1 VAFGGA
7 EMLVASKLDH
17 RMRAGSMP
25 LATLALAGVASGVA
39 AQDYDP
45 TCAGFGGAVFGTEQE
60 AFCTGYNGGHCTG
73 EYLDACEEG
82 RLARSRRD
90 ATSGTPQNQ
99 AQPDEIENA
108 RQQAERL
115 PMLAPQGNP
124 LLGRWHRVAT
134 AAPPAQDLVESLMQL
149 GNELACGF
157 IAGEGPDFEFR
168 ADALIHGAQ
177 KMDAMRYYRGQ
188 NGVVL
193 ALGERY
199 RPPLAFNFDGPN
211 RTTSGSCTF
220 ERVGVVATAPAPA
233 SPRASAAPTTALNGG
248 ISVLDVQLGVDTVAS
263 VESKVAARGSSPVSS
278 EGPGGYRLASMS
290 GDYSDGGPAVKTV
303 RYDFDA
309 SGPDG
314 RLIAVSIVNR
324 PVTSAGYDQ
333 LLAERKAAARQRVGE
348 LQRTS
353 ATESLATAPNGRLRL
368 IEVRPYEIVEIYE
381 LPR

>member
-1 VAFGGA
+1 
-7 EMLVASKLDH
+7 MLVASKLDH
-17 RMRAGSMP
+17 RMRAGSMT
-25 LATLALAGVASGVA
+25 LAILALAVAAPGA
-39 AQDYDP
+39 HAQDYDP
-45 TCAGFGGAVFGTEQE
+45 TCTGYGGVGLETAQT
-60 AFCTGYNGGHCTG
+60 AYCDGYNGRHCTG
-73 EYLDACEEG
+73 EYAAACEEG
-82 RLARSRRD
+82 RRARARRD
-90 ATSGTPQNQ
+90 DAGGSQQNQ
-99 AQPDEIENA
+99 AQPDEIENQR
-108 RQQAERL
+108 RQVERL

-124 LLGRWHRVAT
+124 LLGRWQTVAT
-134 AAPPAQDLVESLMQL
+134 AAPPAQGLFESLMQL
-149 GNELACGF
+149 GNELACRF
-157 IAGEGPDFEFR
+157 IAGEGPNFEFR
-168 ADALIHGAQ
+168 ADALIHGART
-177 KMDAMRYYRGQ
+177 MDAMRYYRGQ
-188 NGVVL
+188 NGVVF

-199 RPPLAFNFDGPN
+199 RPPLAFNFDGPD

-220 ERVGVVATAPAPA
+220 ERVGVLATASAPA

-248 ISVLDVQLGVDTVAS
+248 IPVLDVQLGVDTVAS

-278 EGPGGYRLASMS
+278 EGPSGYRLVSMS
-290 GDYSDGGPAVKTV
+290 GDYSDGGPAVKVV

-348 LQRTS
+348 LQQTS

-368 IEVRPYEIVEIYE
+368 IEARPYEILEFYE